1 MGDERL
7 ASGPCGA
14 KKTADEAGCLHQS
27 GAKDCGCANAEVGEG
42 QCEGGRHRFERLS
55 LGGAWAVLSTGTKD
69 IPVSEG
75 ARVGATDACSARTW
89 VHRPLVVKQLAPTKH
104 HREAH
109 MTINNPSSQSGTHST
124 IGQNAGPGDTHQFG
138 DVQVSTGS
146 QSAYITIELI
156 LYLLA
161 SIGIFITAA
170 VIDESESGQGFGA
183 SEAWFYVTL
192 LTIGFLLSRG
202 LAKIGGRNDS
212 RVL

>member
-1 MGDERL
+1 MTMNSPSNPGGTDPTTVQ
-7 ASGPCGA
+7 AGGPA
-14 KKTADEAGCLHQS
+14 
-27 GAKDCGCANAEVGEG
+27 
-42 QCEGGRHRFERLS
+42 
-55 LGGAWAVLSTGTKD
+55 
-69 IPVSEG
+69 
-75 ARVGATDACSARTW
+75 
-89 VHRPLVVKQLAPTKH
+89 
-104 HREAH
+104 
-109 MTINNPSSQSGTHST
+109 
-124 IGQNAGPGDTHQFG
+124 DTHQFG
-138 DVQVSTGS
+138 DVEVSTGR

-170 VIDESESGQGFGA
+170 VIDESGSAEGFGA